1 MNYPKE
7 TLRED
12 GLDPRVLVK
21 YIEHTVLYPDTK
33 KEKVRS
39 LCAEAKENGFSG
51 VCINPVHVAFAASEL
66 KGTGIDVCAVI
77 GFPLGAT
84 TPAVKAFE
92 AAEAVKNGATGLDMV
107 INIGAVKDGNW
118 ELVEKDICG
127 VVEAAAGKAHVKVII
142 ETCLLTDEEKVKASE
157 AAKKA
162 GAQFVKTSTGMS
174 TGGATEHDVALIK
187 KTVGEDMGVKASGGV
202 RSSSLIVKMINAG
215 ASKIGTGSYMKT
227 LNALKGKNGES

>member
-1 MNYPKE
+1 MKYPKE
-7 TLRED
+7 TLKEE
-12 GLDPRVLVK
+12 GLDPRALVK

-33 KEKVRS
+33 KEKVKI
-39 LCAEAKENGFSG
+39 LCEEAKANGFSG
-51 VCINPVHVAFAASEL
+51 VCVNPVHVAFAVAEL
-66 KGTGIDVCAVI
+66 KGTGIAVCTVI

-92 AAEAVKNGATGLDMV
+92 ASEAVKNGAAGLDMV

-118 ELVEKDICG
+118 ELVEKDIRG
-127 VVEAAAGKAHVKVII
+127 VVEAAFGKAHVKVII
-142 ETCLLTDEEKVKASE
+142 ENCLLTDGEKIKACE
-157 AAKKA
+157 TAKKA

-174 TGGATEHDVALIK
+174 GGGATEYDVALMK

-202 RSSSLIVKMINAG
+202 SNLPVIVKMINAG

-227 LNALKGKNGES
+227 LNALKGEG

>member
-1 MNYPKE
+1 MKYPKE
-7 TLRED
+7 TLREE
-12 GLDPRVLVK
+12 GLDPRALVK

-33 KEKVRS
+33 KEKVKI
-39 LCAEAKENGFSG
+39 LCEEAKANDFSG
-51 VCINPVHVAFAASEL
+51 VCVNPVHVAFAAAEL
-66 KGTGIDVCAVI
+66 KGTGIAVCTVI

-92 AAEAVKNGATGLDMV
+92 ASEAVKNGAAGLDMV

-118 ELVEKDICG
+118 ELVEKDIRG

-142 ETCLLTDEEKVKASE
+142 ENCLLTDEEKIKACE
-157 AAKKA
+157 TAKKA

-174 TGGATEHDVALIK
+174 GGGATEYDVTLMK

-202 RSSSLIVKMINAG
+202 SNLPVIVKMINAG

-227 LNALKGKNGES
+227 LNALKGEG